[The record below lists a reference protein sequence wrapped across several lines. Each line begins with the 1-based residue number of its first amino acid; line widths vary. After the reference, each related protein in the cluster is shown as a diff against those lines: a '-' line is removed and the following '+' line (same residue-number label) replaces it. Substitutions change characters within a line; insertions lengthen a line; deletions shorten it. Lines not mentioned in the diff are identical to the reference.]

1 MAGEVDLMGVKR
13 VVVVIGV
20 PWKDDLLSKK
30 EVLRF
35 ADREEARV
43 VAMAVIQGVL
53 DKVLLKG
60 FCQCK

>member
-35 ADREEARV
+35 ADREEASV